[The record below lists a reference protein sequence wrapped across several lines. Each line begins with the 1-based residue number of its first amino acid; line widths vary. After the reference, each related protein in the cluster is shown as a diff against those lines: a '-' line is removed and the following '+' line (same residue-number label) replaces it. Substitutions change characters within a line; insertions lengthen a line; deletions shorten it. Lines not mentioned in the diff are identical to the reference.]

1 MSKNQLTKD
10 EMKVFVLKIKRD
22 LYNEH
27 MRPEMD
33 MKGLAHMYLNKVLDK
48 IDEYRY

>member
-1 MSKNQLTKD
+1 MSKNQITKD
-10 EMKVFVLKIKRD
+10 EMKVFVLKLKD
-22 LYNEH
+22 QLYKEH

-33 MKGLAHMYLNKVLDK
+33 MKGIAHTYLNKVLNK